1 MNKDNN
7 NSFELQISSN
17 PALRWILLIS
27 GILLTAVGILGIFL
41 PLLPATIFFILAAW
55 CFARSS
61 EKFHVWLH
69 NNKFFGKYLSNYTS
83 GNGMT
88 LISKIMSITMLW
100 IGMIISAVWLTELT
114 YVRILLAIIGI
125 GVTWHL
131 LAIKTAPK

>member
-1 MNKDNN
+1 MDKSENR
-7 NSFELQISSN
+7 SAELKISSN
-17 PALRWILLIS
+17 PALRILLLIS
-27 GILLTAVGILGIFL
+27 GLLLTAIGILGIFL

-61 EKFHVWLH
+61 EKFHGWLH
-69 NNKFFGKYLSNYTS
+69 NNRFFGKYLSNYTS

-88 LISKIMSITMLW
+88 LNSKIMSIAMLW
-100 IGMIISAVWLTELT
+100 IGMIISAIWLTELI
-114 YVRILLAIIGI
+114 YVRILLALIGI